1 MRFAIIYLNSSR
13 AQVLSGSVGLSD
25 SSPPTYTR
33 EAMELLEHS
42 TLSPYILFANFTK
55 SPEQTNGT
63 GIASSHLDYS
73 FGDSVAP
80 SSRKHPSDML
90 GAAITKSVGLQL
102 LLDQL
107 KGMVAAANT
116 RNGNRFRWVVRLVL
130 LRQMRE
136 SRKRSGNGKEV
147 SLTSFQ

>member
-1 MRFAIIYLNSSR
+1 MKFAIIYLNSSR
-13 AQVLSGSVGLSD
+13 VKVLSDSVGLSD
-25 SSPPTYTR
+25 SSQPAYTR
-33 EAMELLEHS
+33 EAMELLGHS

-63 GIASSHLDYS
+63 GVATSHLDYS
-73 FGDSVAP
+73 FCDSVAP

-107 KGMVAAANT
+107 KGMVT
-116 RNGNRFRWVVRLVL
+116 TSKRNGNRFR
-130 LRQMRE
+130 
-136 SRKRSGNGKEV
+136 
-147 SLTSFQ
+147 